1 MVTQK
6 NSFSG
11 SFLVRQCADKKS
23 MYGFYEKYLQKHT
36 GYFCVKGFRFVTDKV
51 RLTTLYIARA
61 KVFAAA

>member
-23 MYGFYEKYLQKHT
+23 MYGFYENICKSTQ
-36 GYFCVKGFRFVTDKV
+36 D
-51 RLTTLYIARA
+51 I
-61 KVFAAA
+61 FASKALDL